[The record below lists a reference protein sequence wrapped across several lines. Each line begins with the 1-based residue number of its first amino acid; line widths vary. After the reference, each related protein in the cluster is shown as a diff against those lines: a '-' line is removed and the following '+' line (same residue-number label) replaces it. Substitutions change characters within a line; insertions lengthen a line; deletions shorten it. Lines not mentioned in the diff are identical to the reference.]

1 MIGESEYLSRDADG
15 AELEQALLEFVAW
28 CCADKGNVAPTIS
41 GKLAAVQYFHRVDK
55 QLELPAGA
63 PLIKRS
69 LLGVARVH
77 VRAGTKS
84 RSRVPVSWETLL
96 EGQQL
101 TASWGPGG
109 RVLWLCLALSYFLV
123 ARSDEVFATLSGQCH
138 QVHCLRRSDVEFFHG
153 EDVLAPLHW
162 HKATGVRVRFRG
174 HKGDQSEK
182 GAYVIRVREVARG
195 ASSQIGAGGGAVA
208 VLVEL
213 MACHLALPEDAPLCS
228 FRCRRSKTIK
238 VWGYSKALSALRQI
252 VEKAGGDPKQVGL
265 HSLRIGAATTLAAG
279 GDVPDRIIQ
288 REGRW
293 KEGSGTFKIY
303 TRNNMV
309 DVDMVSRKLAKGK
322 KTEQKKG

>member
-123 ARSDEVFATLSGQCH
+123 ARSDEVLPHCRGNATRCIACG
-138 QVHCLRRSDVEFFHG
+138 V
-153 EDVLAPLHW
+153 
-162 HKATGVRVRFRG
+162 AT
-174 HKGDQSEK
+174 SN
-182 GAYVIRVREVARG
+182 
-195 ASSQIGAGGGAVA
+195 
-208 VLVEL
+208 
-213 MACHLALPEDAPLCS
+213 S
-228 FRCRRSKTIK
+228 FM
-238 VWGYSKALSALRQI
+238 
-252 VEKAGGDPKQVGL
+252 
-265 HSLRIGAATTLAAG
+265 
-279 GDVPDRIIQ
+279 
-288 REGRW
+288 GR
-293 KEGSGTFKIY
+293 TC
-303 TRNNMV
+303 
-309 DVDMVSRKLAKGK
+309 
-322 KTEQKKG
+322 